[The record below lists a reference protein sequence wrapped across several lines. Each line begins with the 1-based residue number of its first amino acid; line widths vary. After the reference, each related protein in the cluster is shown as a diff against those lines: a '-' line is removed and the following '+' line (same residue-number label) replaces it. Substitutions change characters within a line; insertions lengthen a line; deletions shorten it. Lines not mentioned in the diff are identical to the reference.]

1 LACNLSIYDI
11 SNLFSNEDKERQP
24 IERLCI
30 SLRQFELPLL
40 WKSRIDFVC
49 FSLQEFIF
57 NPHPYCNC
65 HKWFWLSTTKSF
77 PVEIPPYSFHHPPR
91 PTYNISMRKSFL
103 VGYHTDISAIRGH
116 AQNIL
121 DWLMNFN
128 IAQQT
133 SPEKV
138 FARFFQPFDDICAV
152 YSW

>member
-1 LACNLSIYDI
+1 MACNLSMCNI
-11 SNLFSNEDKERQP
+11 SNWT
-24 IERLCI
+24 CI
-30 SLRQFELPLL
+30 NLMQFELPLVL
-40 WKSRIDFVC
+40 KSRIDSAC
-49 FSLQEFIF
+49 FSFQEFIF

-65 HKWFWLSTTKSF
+65 HKWLWLSTTKSF
-77 PVEIPPYSFHHPPR
+77 LVEIPPYSFHHPPR

>member
-1 LACNLSIYDI
+1 M
-11 SNLFSNEDKERQP
+11 
-24 IERLCI
+24 
-30 SLRQFELPLL
+30 
-40 WKSRIDFVC
+40 C
-49 FSLQEFIF
+49 FSFQELIF

-65 HKWFWLSTTKSF
+65 HKWLWLSTTKSF

-138 FARFFQPFDDICAV
+138 FARFFSTFWWHLCSIFVIDLRHYLIQLILKCLYIWHAIYCYIAFTRNKKNILFISC
-152 YSW
+152 SIIIKGL